1 MLRLILTDE
10 AKQDLL
16 GIRKYTQAKWGS
28 LQTKTY
34 LGELRNTLKRLQEQ
48 PLIGTDQSADLGPGV
63 FGFPY
68 VSHMIYYRLREND
81 LIVLAVLHQSMVPSL
96 HLRPSH

>member
-16 GIRKYTQAKWGS
+16 VIRQYTQAKWGA
-28 LQTKTY
+28 LQAKAY
-34 LGELRNTLKRLQEQ
+34 LSELRNTLKRLQEQ
-48 PLIGTDQSADLGPGV
+48 PLIGTDQSVDLGAGV

-68 VSHMIYYRLREND
+68 ASHMLYYRIKENN
-81 LIVLAVLHQSMVPSL
+81 LIVLGILHQSMVPSL
-96 HLRPSH
+96 HLRPPH